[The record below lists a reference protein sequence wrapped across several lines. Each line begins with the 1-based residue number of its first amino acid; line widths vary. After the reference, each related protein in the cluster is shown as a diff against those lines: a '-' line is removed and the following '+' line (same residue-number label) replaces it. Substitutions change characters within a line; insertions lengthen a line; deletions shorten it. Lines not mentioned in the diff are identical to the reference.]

1 MSKTAGAWQRVSRRR
16 PCPVCSKPDWCMFC
30 GLADSPRAAICARI
44 ESPKHCGETGWLHV
58 LRDDGPAWP
67 TWRRT
72 INVAVKTMS
81 TEPGAD
87 FDKLAGEFQQA
98 VRPEDLGALAECLG
112 LSAESLG
119 RLRVG
124 WSKRNSAW
132 SFPMCDPAGNVLG
145 IRLRLPDGRKLSVR
159 GGHEGLFVPADLDIE
174 NRLLICEGPSDTAAL
189 LDLGFPAVGRPS
201 CTGGAKLL
209 VDMVEQR
216 KPREV
221 VIVADDDLPGR
232 RGAQS
237 LATVLVAYAAAVR
250 IITPPVGIKDA
261 RAWKLAGATAV
272 DVQAAIDAAAVR
284 QLNVAVTR
292 RKAGRHG

>member
-1 MSKTAGAWQRVSRRR
+1 
-16 PCPVCSKPDWCMFC
+16 MFS
-30 GLADSPRAAICARI
+30 GPADSPRAAICARV
-44 ESPKHCGETGWLHV
+44 ESPKHCGEAGWLHV

-72 INVAVKTMS
+72 INVAIKSMS
-81 TEPGAD
+81 TGTEVD
-87 FDKLAGEFQQA
+87 FAKLADEFQQA
-98 VRPEDLGALAECLG
+98 ARPEDVAALAECLG
-112 LSAESLG
+112 LSAEGLG

-132 SFPMCDPAGNVLG
+132 SFPMVDVDGNVLG
-145 IRLRLPDGRKLSVR
+145 IRLRLPDGRKLAVP
-159 GGHEGLFVPADLDIE
+159 GGHEGLFIATDLDLAE
-174 NRLLICEGPSDTAAL
+174 RVLICEGPTDTAAL
-189 LDLGFPAVGRPS
+189 LDLGFPAIGRPS

-209 VDMVEQR
+209 VDLVEQR

-221 VIVADDDLPGR
+221 VIVADGDLPDQ

-237 LATVLVAYAAAVR
+237 LAVVLVAYAAAVR